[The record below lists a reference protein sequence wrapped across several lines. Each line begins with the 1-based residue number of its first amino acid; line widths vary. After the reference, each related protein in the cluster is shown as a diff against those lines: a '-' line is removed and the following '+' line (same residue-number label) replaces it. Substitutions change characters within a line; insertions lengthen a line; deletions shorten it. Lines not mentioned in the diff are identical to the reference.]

1 MPQDNPATGPAT
13 GDQTILCIGEFRLD
27 LHLRSLNREGE
38 KVKITPRPLA
48 TLEYL
53 VRNRHRVVSKAELLD
68 KVWGGQREISAVEHV
83 IGQLRRALGEN
94 ADEVRYIETVPGQG
108 YRLIAEVR
116 AAGVIDAA
124 PAIPDNEVAGA
135 SATPPVRSPVSRR
148 PRLALIALGFVAVLG
163 VSFGVRALA
172 PHLGRPVV
180 RRTLINGKTLTAI
193 GDTGGVLWT
202 RELDLPWKERNPGED
217 EPTWRNQI
225 VDLGRDGSPDVLVA
239 APTAP
244 DEDQLLC
251 FSPRGNVLWRYRAP
265 IQARFGAWDVAGPW
279 IFRQMLAP
287 SDSGSRSI
295 YLSVIHP
302 IWWPSFVVRISPSG
316 KPEVVFANSGHIR
329 VIRTITMA
337 SGNYLLA
344 AGTNNEYTQAF
355 LAILRQDGP
364 PATSPQGD
372 ALEFLCTRG
381 CPPGRPYRYILF
393 PRTELSTA
401 SDVPYN
407 FAVGIRARTDGLT
420 VETDELWVGTA
431 PRAFYDFSPELLP
444 RSVSYGDGYREL
456 HGKFERGG
464 RIKHGFDQCPERKTP
479 AILRICDENGNWSAV
494 SVPHVP

>member
-244 DEDQLLC
+244 G
-251 FSPRGNVLWRYRAP
+251 RGSTPLFLSSRQRTLALP
-265 IQARFGAWDVAGPW
+265 GADSGKVRRLGRRWPLDLSTDAGP
-279 IFRQMLAP
+279 FRQRIEIDLSKRHP
-287 SDSGSRSI
+287 SD
-295 YLSVIHP
+295 LVA
-302 IWWPSFVVRISPSG
+302 V
-316 KPEVVFANSGHIR
+316 
-329 VIRTITMA
+329 
-337 SGNYLLA
+337 
-344 AGTNNEYTQAF
+344 
-355 LAILRQDGP
+355 
-364 PATSPQGD
+364 
-372 ALEFLCTRG
+372 LCCTD
-381 CPPGRPYRYILF
+381 F
-393 PRTELSTA
+393 PFR
-401 SDVPYN
+401 
-407 FAVGIRARTDGLT
+407 
-420 VETDELWVGTA
+420 
-431 PRAFYDFSPELLP
+431 
-444 RSVSYGDGYREL
+444 
-456 HGKFERGG
+456 
-464 RIKHGFDQCPERKTP
+464 
-479 AILRICDENGNWSAV
+479 
-494 SVPHVP
+494 